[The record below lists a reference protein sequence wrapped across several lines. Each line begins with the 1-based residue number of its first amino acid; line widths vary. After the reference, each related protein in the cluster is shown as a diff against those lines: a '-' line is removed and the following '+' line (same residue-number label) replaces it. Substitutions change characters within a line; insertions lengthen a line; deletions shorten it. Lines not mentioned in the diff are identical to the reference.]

1 MGGVGNLPANIDALI
16 QALQHLNDALRALQP
31 SAVVAV
37 ILKDSLGLMGLWTD
51 YVLKTTDVETGADFT
66 RNATIQRFEPA
77 TQALADSALV
87 LAIVWASYRVMWGH
101 GLRSQYTARVL
112 LPRVF
117 MGVVLVNFA
126 MPMFQAAVS
135 ASNVISGAVYD
146 FGNIPDWQT
155 WISAFRVDPSDAM
168 WQVLVTGVL
177 VVGYDVL
184 ALAYVVRYTILVF
197 LAISA
202 PLAAVLF
209 VVPDTMHIAKLWR
222 QWFVTNLLMQPIQLF
237 VLAIGF
243 ALDHPGHTQLRH
255 LFALASLLVVIK
267 VPGAMGSAEK
277 IAHKLASTAH
287 AGLTHVEHRLARA

>member
-1 MGGVGNLPANIDALI
+1 VGGVGSLPGDIDALI
-16 QALQHLNDALRALQP
+16 QALQHVNDTLRSLQP

-37 ILKDSLGLMGLWTD
+37 VLKDSLGLMSLWTD
-51 YVLKTTDVETGADFT
+51 YVLKTTDVETGRDFT
-66 RNATIQRFEPA
+66 AAATIRRFEPA
-77 TQALADSALV
+77 TQALADSLLV
-87 LAIVWASYRVMWGH
+87 LGIVWASYRVMWGH
-101 GLRSQYTARVL
+101 GVRSQYTARVL

-126 MPMFQAAVS
+126 MPIFQAAVS
-135 ASNVISGAVYD
+135 ASNVMSSAVYD
-146 FGNIPDWQT
+146 FGNIPDWRS
-155 WISAFRVDPSDAM
+155 WISAFTVDPSDAL

-209 VVPDTMHIAKLWR
+209 VVPDTMHIAKMWR

-237 VLAIGF
+237 ILAIGF
-243 ALDHPGHTQLRH
+243 ALDHAGHTQLRH
-255 LFALASLLVVIK
+255 LFALASLLVVFK
-267 VPGAMGSAEK
+267 VPGAMGGAEK
-277 IAHKLASTAH
+277 VAHKLEELAH
-287 AGLTHVEHRLARA
+287 TGVSHVEHRLVRA